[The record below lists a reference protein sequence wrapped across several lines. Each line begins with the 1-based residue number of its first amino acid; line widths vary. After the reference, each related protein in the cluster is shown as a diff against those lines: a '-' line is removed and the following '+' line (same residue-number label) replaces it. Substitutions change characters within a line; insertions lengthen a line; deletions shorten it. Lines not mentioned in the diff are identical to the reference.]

1 MKHILRLLIGL
12 MALSATACIHEFP
25 IADHSFD
32 FSGAVVYDQVA
43 DEHLLTLTCNKHSGA
58 EQYNIVFHVDG
69 ENVITLTDI
78 EGKTYQEWFR
88 DSFAETDSH
97 SYTLS
102 EAPAGNHVVQLT
114 ISTDGFCQSMEIP
127 YEVITQKHD
136 IGPTTLKGKESS
148 SGTSSIAL

>member
-1 MKHILRLLIGL
+1 MKKHSWFILSLVL
-12 MALSATACIHEFP
+12 MLASACVHEFP

-114 ISTDGFCQSMEIP
+114 ISTDGFCQSMEIA

>member
-1 MKHILRLLIGL
+1 

-88 DSFAETDSH
+88 DSFTEMDSH

-102 EAPAGNHVVQLT
+102 EAPAGSHVVQLT
-114 ISTDGFCQSMEIP
+114 ISTDGFCQSMELP
-127 YEVITQKHD
+127 YEVSSQKYD
-136 IGPTTLKGKESS
+136 IGPTTLNGKESS